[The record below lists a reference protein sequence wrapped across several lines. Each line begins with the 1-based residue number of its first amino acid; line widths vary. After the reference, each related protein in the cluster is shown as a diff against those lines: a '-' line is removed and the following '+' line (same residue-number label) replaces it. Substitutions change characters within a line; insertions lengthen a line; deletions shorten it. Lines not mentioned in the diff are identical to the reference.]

1 MPLDY
6 KIIYSARKTIALE
19 INQEGL
25 TVRAPQ
31 RTPKKVI
38 NTLIKEKQSWIDKKL
53 LVWKI
58 KELQNQNLCQNSK
71 NQIWFKGSLFQ
82 LITDRDVNDYLIQD
96 KNNNKIILC
105 NEKLFELDK
114 FYQQELSIYIKP
126 KVILFSNKLQ
136 VEFNKIRIKK
146 LKSRWGSCSDR
157 KNLNFN
163 LSLIKTPPFII
174 DYVIA
179 HEVSHLKEMNH
190 SPAFWEVVES
200 IYPKYKEAKIWL
212 KKDGRN
218 LID

>member
-1 MPLDY
+1 MSLDY

-58 KELQNQNLCQNSK
+58 KELQKKNLCQNGTNK
-71 NQIWFKGSLFQ
+71 IWFKGSLFQ
-82 LITDRDVNDYLIQD
+82 LITDRNVNDYLIQN
-96 KNNNKIILC
+96 KNNNQTILC
-105 NEKLFELDK
+105 NEEVFDLDK
-114 FYQQELSIYIKP
+114 FYQQELSIHIRP
-126 KVILFSNKLQ
+126 KVILFSDTLQ
-136 VEFNKIRIKK
+136 VEVNKIRIKK
-146 LKSRWGSCSDR
+146 LKSRWGSCSYR

-179 HEVSHLKEMNH
+179 HEVSHIKEMNH
-190 SPAFWEVVES
+190 SPNFWKVVES

-212 KKDGRN
+212 KKNGRD
-218 LID
+218 LIN

>member
-6 KIIYSARKTIALE
+6 KIIYSTRKTIALE

-53 LVWKI
+53 LVWEI
-58 KELQNQNLCQNSK
+58 NELEKKSLYQNST
-71 NQIWFKGSLFQ
+71 NQIWFKGNLFQ
-82 LITDRDVNDYLIQD
+82 LRTDKDVNDYLIQD
-96 KNNNKIILC
+96 NHKTILR

-136 VEFNKIRIKK
+136 VEVNKIRIKK
-146 LKSRWGSCSDR
+146 LKSRWGSCFEK

-200 IYPKYKEAKIWL
+200 ICPKSKEAKIWL

>member
-1 MPLDY
+1 MLLDY

-25 TVRAPQ
+25 TIRAPQ

-38 NTLIKEKQSWIDKKL
+38 HNLIKEKESWIDKKL
-53 LVWKI
+53 KNWESKR
-58 KELQNQNLCQNSK
+58 LQKKNLYQNTT
-71 NQIWFKGSLFQ
+71 NQIWFKGSQFNLR
-82 LITDRDVNDYLIQD
+82 TDGNVNDYLIQENND
-96 KNNNKIILC
+96 KTVLY
-105 NEKLFELDK
+105 NEKDFEVDR
-114 FYQQELSIYIKP
+114 FYQQELSSYIRP
-126 KVILFSNKLQ
+126 RIILFSQKLQ
-136 VEFNKIRIKK
+136 VEVNTIRIKK
-146 LKSRWGSCSDR
+146 LKSRWGSCSSK

-163 LSLIKTPPFII
+163 LSLIKTPTSII

-212 KKDGRN
+212 KENGRYWIN
-218 LID
+218 

>member
-53 LVWKI
+53 LVWEI
-58 KELQNQNLCQNSK
+58 NELQKKSLYQNST
-71 NQIWFKGSLFQ
+71 NQICFKGNLFQ
-82 LITDRDVNDYLIQD
+82 LRTDRDVNDYLIQD

-136 VEFNKIRIKK
+136 VEVNKIRIKK
-146 LKSRWGSCSDR
+146 LKSRWGSCSEK

-163 LSLIKTPPFII
+163 LSLIKNPPFII
-174 DYVIA
+174 DYVMD

-200 IYPKYKEAKIWL
+200 IYPRYKEAKMWL

>member
-6 KIIYSARKTIALE
+6 KIIYSTRKTIALE

-53 LVWKI
+53 LVWEI
-58 KELQNQNLCQNSK
+58 NELEKKSLYQNST
-71 NQIWFKGSLFQ
+71 NQIWFKGNLFQ
-82 LITDRDVNDYLIQD
+82 LRTDKDVNDYLIQD
-96 KNNNKIILC
+96 NHKTILR

-136 VEFNKIRIKK
+136 VEVNKIRIKK
-146 LKSRWGSCSDR
+146 LKSRWGSCSEK

-163 LSLIKTPPFII
+163 LSLIKTPPFIMGATQKSWI
-174 DYVIA
+174 D
-179 HEVSHLKEMNH
+179 
-190 SPAFWEVVES
+190 
-200 IYPKYKEAKIWL
+200 
-212 KKDGRN
+212 
-218 LID
+218 

>member
-53 LVWKI
+53 LVWEI
-58 KELQNQNLCQNSK
+58 NELEKKSLYQNST
-71 NQIWFKGSLFQ
+71 NQIWFKGNLFQ
-82 LITDRDVNDYLIQD
+82 LRTDKDVNDYLIQD
-96 KNNNKIILC
+96 NHKTILR

-136 VEFNKIRIKK
+136 VEVNKIRIKK
-146 LKSRWGSCSDR
+146 LKSRWGSCSEK

-163 LSLIKTPPFII
+163 LSLIKTLPFII

-200 IYPKYKEAKIWL
+200 IYPRYKEAKMWL

>member
-6 KIIYSARKTIALE
+6 KIIYSTRKTIALE

-53 LVWKI
+53 LVWEI
-58 KELQNQNLCQNSK
+58 NELEKKSLYQNST
-71 NQIWFKGSLFQ
+71 NQIWFKGNLFQ
-82 LITDRDVNDYLIQD
+82 LRTDKDVNDYLIQD
-96 KNNNKIILC
+96 NHKTILR

-126 KVILFSNKLQ
+126 KVILFSKKIQ
-136 VEFNKIRIKK
+136 VEVNKIRIKK

-174 DYVIA
+174 DYVMA

-212 KKDGRN
+212 KKNGRN

>member
-53 LVWKI
+53 LVWEI
-58 KELQNQNLCQNSK
+58 NELEKKSLYQNST
-71 NQIWFKGSLFQ
+71 NQIWFKGNLFQ
-82 LITDRDVNDYLIQD
+82 LRTDKDVNDYLIQD
-96 KNNNKIILC
+96 NHKTILR

-136 VEFNKIRIKK
+136 VEVNKIRIKK
-146 LKSRWGSCSDR
+146 LKSRWGSCSEK

-212 KKDGRN
+212 KKNGRN

>member
-1 MPLDY
+1 MSLDY

-53 LVWKI
+53 LVWEI
-58 KELQNQNLCQNSK
+58 NELEKKSLYQNST
-71 NQIWFKGSLFQ
+71 NQIWFKGNLFQ
-82 LITDRDVNDYLIQD
+82 LRTDKDINDYLIQD
-96 KNNNKIILC
+96 NHKTISC

-114 FYQQELSIYIKP
+114 FYQQELSIYIRP

-136 VEFNKIRIKK
+136 VEVNKIRIKK
-146 LKSRWGSCSDR
+146 LKSRWGSCSEK

-200 IYPKYKEAKIWL
+200 IYPRYKEAKMWL